1 MTTIF
6 NFYLFISIILNDG
19 QILDGQGSVKYFFVI
34 FCLFSFRSVD

>member
-19 QILDGQGSVKYFFVI
+19 QILDGQDSVKYFF
-34 FCLFSFRSVD
+34 